1 MNFCITHHVL
11 YCSLFAIF
19 PPPAPHAYPL
29 PLEYLLP
36 SVCHSNEALVKTAK
50 NTKSYYC
57 TTLTLSH
64 HYLV

>member
-1 MNFCITHHVL
+1 MNFCITHYVL
-11 YCSLFAIF
+11 CCSLFVISF
-19 PPPAPHAYPL
+19 PHAYPL

-36 SVCHSNEALVKTAK
+36 SVCHSNEALVKTPK
-50 NTKSYYC
+50 NTKKCYC